1 MNLFID
7 MKFSLYFFPKNVFLF
22 VFLFLFFLFFFLSK
36 TFSSR
41 QCSSG
46 TGFDFSH
53 PSSRIGV
60 ASKLTRDLSRSRGQS
75 IFITD
80 DEEDQD
86 VATDLFRSQTVA
98 NLNSGSLKEKSTVNR
113 FQERRRRVS
122 S

>member
-1 MNLFID
+1 
-7 MKFSLYFFPKNVFLF
+7 
-22 VFLFLFFLFFFLSK
+22 LSK
-36 TFSSR
+36 TSSQ

-86 VATDLFRSQTVA
+86 VATDLFRPHTVA

-113 FQERRRRVS
+113 FQERRRRAS